1 MDKLSGSTGV
11 DLVCWLYGMRLFGI
25 VVGVFGMGH
34 SNLSRQL
41 SLWLYPVALLE
52 YMINRSENH

>member
-25 VVGVFGMGH
+25 VVGVFGVGH

-41 SLWLYPVALLE
+41 SLWL
-52 YMINRSENH
+52 